1 MAVRTIVE
9 YPDPILLKNAEPV
22 NGVDTDVKVLIED
35 MWETM
40 YANQGAGLAAPQ
52 VGVGL
57 QVAVVA
63 HEGRR
68 YTMINPEVILS
79 EGEERMEEGCLS
91 VPGVFQAVT
100 RPSRVVVEALD
111 ENGIKRTIDET
122 GFLAR
127 AILHEID
134 HFKGVLFIDH
144 LSPLKR
150 KLIKKKMERREQA

>member
-1 MAVRTIVE
+1 MAVRSIVE
-9 YPDPILLKNAEPV
+9 YPDPILLKDAEPV
-22 NGVDTDVKVLIED
+22 TGVDPDVRNLIED
-35 MWETM
+35 LWKTM
-40 YANQGAGLAAPQ
+40 YNNQGAGLAAPQ

-68 YTMINPEVILS
+68 YTMINPEVLET

-100 RPSRVVVEALD
+100 RPTRVVVEALD
-111 ENGIKRTIDET
+111 ENGTKRTIEET

-127 AILHEID
+127 ALLHEID
-134 HFKGVLFIDH
+134 HLKGVLFIDH

>member
-9 YPDPILLKNAEPV
+9 YPDPILVKGAAPV
-22 NGVDTDVKVLIED
+22 TGVDPDVTNLIED

-40 YANQGAGLAAPQ
+40 YNNQGAGLAAPQ

-68 YTMINPEVILS
+68 YTMINPEVLET

-100 RPSRVVVEALD
+100 RPARVLVEALD
-111 ENGIKRTIDET
+111 ENGAKRTIEET

-127 AILHEID
+127 ALLHEID
-134 HFKGVLFIDH
+134 HLKGVLFIDH

-150 KLIKKKMERREQA
+150 KLIKKKMERREQE